1 MVFDLHLILLP
12 IFGFIIGAF
21 VTTIGGGGG
30 LVLTVHNSSL
40 VFGLE
45 SLLPL
50 LNHFLF

>member
-21 VTTIGGGGG
+21 VTTIGGG
-30 LVLTVHNSSL
+30 LVLTFHNSSL